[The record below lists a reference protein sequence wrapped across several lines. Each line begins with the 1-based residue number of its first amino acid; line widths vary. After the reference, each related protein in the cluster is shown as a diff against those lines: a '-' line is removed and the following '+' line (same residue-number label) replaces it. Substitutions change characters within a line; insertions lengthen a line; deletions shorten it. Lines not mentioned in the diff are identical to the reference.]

1 MEQGK
6 ILIIDSEL
14 NSGTEIIEVLK
25 GSGYEVVSAP
35 DALKGVGL
43 LSDGNYRAVF
53 VSLRR
58 SFSEGLRNI
67 RGIKLAY
74 PDIGIVA
81 ILNRDDIDNIPEVF
95 KAGASE
101 FLPLPLSKEGISNIL
116 KKVLEKHQMSL
127 EYTKVLRE
135 GLEYIDLLNLYQK
148 CMKILVTT
156 DIELLA
162 GLVLEVFCETVQVKK
177 GCIWCLFKEEDGFK
191 RIKSTSED
199 FPEVP
204 ELSEEELAKISNEV
218 LLLKDG
224 KLWIAIKGNGSRL
237 LGMAC
242 LMVEKPLNER
252 QENFIKSV
260 SGFAAVAF
268 DSAIRASIYQQY
280 ILKDPLTDAYS
291 FSYFSDYV
299 EKELSKS
306 KRFKR
311 NLSIILLKI
320 ENLNKLRNEFQE
332 YTIKKGLKR
341 LIEILFECV
350 RQTDIVARKS
360 DDEYYV
366 LLPETDYFGSLVTL
380 RRFNTSIKD
389 KIFLVEG
396 SKTLPLPVRIASG
409 TFPRDGGTLDMLLY
423 CIRKRLE
430 SQEFSIFK
438 KMNLE
443 TKDFWDLFNIV
454 VTPDR
459 SIQELTKNQAD
470 DIEGESRQAIF
481 SESVI
486 KDIAETFHVE
496 LNLNSTMRGAF
507 FLKLGRMKERLLPK
521 LTTKISD
528 STAFRIYRF
537 ETEDITET
545 SPLMRFI
552 RIPAEDAE
560 KGFFLIA
567 VTEDFSYGLFFK
579 EIDKNKYAA
588 FHTSDPYLLENIIAK
603 LQERYLIYREM

>member
-14 NSGTEIIEVLK
+14 NSGTEFMEILK
-25 GSGYEVVSAP
+25 GSGYEVISAP
-35 DALKGVGL
+35 DALKGAGL
-43 LSDGNYRAVF
+43 LNEGSFRAVF
-53 VSLRR
+53 VSLLK
-58 SFSEGLRNI
+58 SFSDGLRNI

-74 PDIGIVA
+74 PDIGVIA
-81 ILNRDDIDNIPEVF
+81 ILDRNDIDNIHQVF
-95 KAGASE
+95 NAGASE
-101 FLPLPLSKEGISNIL
+101 FLPYPTSKESVSNIL
-116 KKVLEKHQMSL
+116 KKVIEKHQMNL
-127 EYTKVLRE
+127 EYTKVLKE

-162 GLVLEVFCETVQVKK
+162 GLVLEVFCETVQVKR
-177 GCIWCLFKEEDGFK
+177 GCIWCLFKEDDGFK
-191 RIKSTSED
+191 RMKSTSED
-199 FPEVP
+199 FPEMP
-204 ELSEEELAKISNEV
+204 ELSEEELNEISNEG
-218 LLLKDG
+218 LLLKND
-224 KLWIAIKGNGSRL
+224 KLWIAIKGNASRL
-237 LGMAC
+237 LGMVC
-242 LMVEKPLNER
+242 LIVEKSLSER

-268 DSAIRASIYQQY
+268 DSAIRASLYQQY

-311 NLSIILLKI
+311 NFSIILLRI

-332 YTIKKGLKR
+332 YTINKSLKR

-350 RQTDIVARKS
+350 RGTDIVARKS

-380 RRFNTSIKD
+380 RRFNTSIRD
-389 KIFLVEG
+389 KIFLIEG
-396 SKTLPLPVRIASG
+396 SRTLSLPVRIASG

-430 SQEFSIFK
+430 SQELSIFK
-438 KMNLE
+438 RMNLE
-443 TKDFWDLFNIV
+443 TKDFWDLFNII
-454 VTPDR
+454 VTPNK
-459 SIQELTKNQAD
+459 SIEELTKNQAD

-481 SESVI
+481 NESVI

-496 LNLNSTMRGAF
+496 LNLNSAMRGAF
-507 FLKLGRMKERLLPK
+507 FLKLGRLKERFLPK
-521 LTTKISD
+521 FATKISD
-528 STAFRIYRF
+528 SSSFRIYRF

-545 SPLMRFI
+545 SPLVRFI

-567 VTEDFSYGLFFK
+567 VTEDFCYGLFFK

-588 FHTSDPYLLENIIAK
+588 FHTSDPYLVENIIAK